1 MIYNQ
6 ITQSGTRS
14 KAVGERVLKWLMAT
28 QRPLKIQELRAA
40 VSVEDDGHY
49 SPLTTRDILAMTCNL
64 VVEDTELGIFR
75 YAHTSV
81 LEYLEKRPE
90 FDTSQVNV
98 LLLAR
103 CMDVLLHSPISEHS
117 QCPGDSEVCMESLFE
132 DYASEFWLQ
141 HCVSCSD
148 QDRQRGASSKIKAFL
163 YNGLQKSEAL
173 YNWEKRIRYWR
184 LCDQRGSVE
193 WIVSLLYRESRRGL
207 KNPTHWYLTCTIG
220 LTEIIEEMSISEI
233 NTLNVNLRFSKSD
246 GELNLELYQTKGLG
260 MNGLHMAIL
269 GSNEATVYALL
280 RKGVS
285 ISQRTDSNA
294 TCLSLATTR
303 NNSVVVDLLCAAGAD
318 PNESCPVK
326 MKNTV
331 NMINQVL
338 LDIKPSDSGRRPPT
352 AMGFRQNTRTVLLDE
367 DIETPLHSAAFFGKK
382 RAVMALLKWGADI
395 NARSCLG
402 STVLHKAMEGDH
414 QRVAIHLIKAG
425 ADASTPLLYGR
436 TPLHLAAAM
445 GQSKLAE
452 CILQHGGNAL
462 ARDHF
467 GKTALEIARRYGH
480 HSIVEIL
487 EHAAANMSADEV
499 PGSSYFLGATMEE
512 FEAAEREERELSQAY
527 LGNHEPEL
535 SDTEETV
542 EYSILRSEAIT
553 NKSSSK

>member
-1 MIYNQ
+1 
-6 ITQSGTRS
+6 
-14 KAVGERVLKWLMAT
+14 
-28 QRPLKIQELRAA
+28 
-40 VSVEDDGHY
+40 
-49 SPLTTRDILAMTCNL
+49 
-64 VVEDTELGIFR
+64 
-75 YAHTSV
+75 
-81 LEYLEKRPE
+81 
-90 FDTSQVNV
+90 
-98 LLLAR
+98 
-103 CMDVLLHSPISEHS
+103 
-117 QCPGDSEVCMESLFE
+117 
-132 DYASEFWLQ
+132 
-141 HCVSCSD
+141 
-148 QDRQRGASSKIKAFL
+148 
-163 YNGLQKSEAL
+163 
-173 YNWEKRIRYWR
+173 
-184 LCDQRGSVE
+184 
-193 WIVSLLYRESRRGL
+193 
-207 KNPTHWYLTCTIG
+207 
-220 LTEIIEEMSISEI
+220 MSISEI

-512 FEAAEREERELSQAY
+512 FEAAEREERALSQAY

-553 NKSSSK
+553 NKSSS